1 MAWARQSYERY
12 SHACRE
18 GLRVLGCE
26 PMAAPHCGP
35 VDGLAARFGQIV
47 RKIEQYRTRRTLTA
61 SVLPLLEHYPSE
73 ICAPVF

>member
-1 MAWARQSYERY
+1 
-12 SHACRE
+12 
-18 GLRVLGCE
+18 
-26 PMAAPHCGP
+26 MAAPHCGP
-35 VDGLAARFGQIV
+35 VHGLAARFGQIV